1 MAVTIKDVA
10 ALAGVS
16 SSTVSRTCKNNPSIS
31 EETKEKVRRAMA
43 QLGYEP
49 NFQASNLASQNS
61 RTIGIILPVSA
72 REAYENSFYLEAI
85 RGISQLCNK
94 RQYINT
100 VITGE
105 SEEEV
110 LQVIKTMAR
119 SGQVDGFIV
128 LYSRQ
133 DDPIAD
139 FLYNEGFLYVLVGK
153 AYSHANQTIYIDND
167 NLLAAQEAT
176 EYLYQMGHRRIG
188 YIGSDTSMIFSAD
201 RKSGYQTALLQHNI
215 LPRADYCVEM
225 TAAINA
231 GGTSASSTA
240 TEKDSAP
247 LRCLLSLPDRPTA
260 VVVSD
265 DILAATLERVCLEMG
280 LSIPE
285 DLSIVSFNNSLFA
298 RLASPQL
305 TSVDINSF
313 QLGAGYHGPF
323 KFRHDVFPHL
333 HGKPCNIIISRI
345 TNRSFALKINRKFFA
360 RYNAFCPSLCIHGIP
375 FFILTINGRGKVF
388 KIGRH
393 HHLLRC
399 TVYALSTDLKL
410 ITMYRIY
417 YSWHILVLTFFDKL
431 NPARSHI
438 HIHHYHLC
446 LHPVVPGP
454 SD

>member
-49 NFQASNLASQNS
+49 NFQARNLASKNS

-72 REAYENSFYLEAI
+72 REAYENPFYLEAI
-85 RGISQLCNK
+85 RGVSQLCNK

-105 SEEEV
+105 SEEEI

-153 AYSHANQTIYIDND
+153 AYTHTNQTIYIDND
-167 NLLAAQEAT
+167 NLLASQEAT

-188 YIGSDTSMIFSAD
+188 YIGTDTSMIFSAD

-225 TAAINA
+225 TA
-231 GGTSASSTA
+231 S
-240 TEKDSAP
+240 EKDSAP
-247 LRCLLSLPDRPTA
+247 LRCLLSIPDRPTA

-265 DILAATLERVCLEMG
+265 DILAVTLERVCLEMG

-285 DLSIVSFNNSLFA
+285 DLSIISFNNSLFA
-298 RLASPQL
+298 RHTSPQL

-313 QLGAGYHGPF
+313 QLGSEA
-323 KFRHDVFPHL
+323 
-333 HGKPCNIIISRI
+333 
-345 TNRSFALKINRKFFA
+345 AAQMINHIED
-360 RYNAFCPSLCIHGIP
+360 P
-375 FFILTINGRGKVF
+375 
-388 KIGRH
+388 
-393 HHLLRC
+393 
-399 TVYALSTDLKL
+399 DLPATK
-410 ITMYRIY
+410 
-417 YSWHILVLTFFDKL
+417 ILV
-431 NPARSHI
+431 P
-438 HIHHYHLC
+438 HHMVERDSCCPPKEH
-446 LHPVVPGP
+446 
-454 SD
+454 